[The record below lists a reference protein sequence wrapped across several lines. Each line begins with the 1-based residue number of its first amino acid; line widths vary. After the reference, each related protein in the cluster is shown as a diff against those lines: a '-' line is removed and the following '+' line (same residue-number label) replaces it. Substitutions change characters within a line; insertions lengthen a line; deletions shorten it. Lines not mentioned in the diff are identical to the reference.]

1 MRLFL
6 PLLFFDKCLWPFFP
20 EPITVVVQVL
30 DMFIHLL
37 DLMEIFECR
46 QHPFLLT
53 ALELHNVS
61 TTFVCTV

>member
-6 PLLFFDKCLWPFFP
+6 PLLIFDKCLWPSFL

-53 ALELHNVS
+53 ALDLHNVS
-61 TTFVCTV
+61 TTFVSTV